1 VSVSESLWE
10 KLRHY
15 RLTALLA
22 PQSPEACVAA
32 YELFEPLGVVLEIAL
47 RTSAALDGI
56 AAVRRRHPNA
66 LLLAGTV
73 LTASQAEQAIAA
85 GAAGIVSPDYLPPVV
100 QVCVARDVM
109 CVPGGLGDVGKQ
121 LAQKAEGYGCT
132 LAELRKHHPYQ
143 WVHKLFPVTAGGAL
157 LVDVAAAWQAVYP
170 ELTVMYTGGV
180 TFERLAEIVRRDPRA
195 IICGSALTRRI
206 EDAQATAA
214 EAQRWLDVIHGRA
227 SGTPQH
233 APRTTAA
240 QPTPAAGAVVTLG
253 EIMLRLTPP
262 PGRRFSQAGSLDAS
276 FGGAEANVAV
286 ALAQWGV
293 PSRFVTAVPDQALG
307 HAAIEALRAHGVDTN
322 HVLRHGT
329 RLGLYYLEQGA
340 AQRPARVIYD
350 RMNSAIAE
358 LPPGKVD
365 WNPVFDGADWL
376 HCTGI
381 TPALSP
387 STAELTRQALKSAK
401 RAGLTVSFDL
411 NYRAK
416 LWPPQRAREILTP
429 LMQHV
434 DVLICNEEDAAQVF
448 GIHAGNSDVAAGKLD
463 AEAYRNVAEQ
473 LLSRFGFKAV
483 AITLRENLSAS
494 DNRWSA
500 CLHDSKEFYISR
512 CYPIHV
518 VDRVGAGDA
527 FAAGLIYAWRA
538 GREPRQALEFA
549 VAASCLKHTIAG
561 DFNLVS
567 VAEVEAL
574 AAGAAAGRIQ
584 R

>member
-1 VSVSESLWE
+1 MSVSESLWE

-340 AQRPARVIYD
+340 AQRPR
-350 RMNSAIAE
+350 
-358 LPPGKVD
+358 G
-365 WNPVFDGADWL
+365 
-376 HCTGI
+376 
-381 TPALSP
+381 
-387 STAELTRQALKSAK
+387 
-401 RAGLTVSFDL
+401 SF
-411 NYRAK
+411 
-416 LWPPQRAREILTP
+416 
-429 LMQHV
+429 
-434 DVLICNEEDAAQVF
+434 
-448 GIHAGNSDVAAGKLD
+448 
-463 AEAYRNVAEQ
+463 
-473 LLSRFGFKAV
+473 
-483 AITLRENLSAS
+483 
-494 DNRWSA
+494 
-500 CLHDSKEFYISR
+500 
-512 CYPIHV
+512 
-518 VDRVGAGDA
+518 
-527 FAAGLIYAWRA
+527 
-538 GREPRQALEFA
+538 
-549 VAASCLKHTIAG
+549 TI
-561 DFNLVS
+561 
-567 VAEVEAL
+567 E
-574 AAGAAAGRIQ
+574 
-584 R
+584 